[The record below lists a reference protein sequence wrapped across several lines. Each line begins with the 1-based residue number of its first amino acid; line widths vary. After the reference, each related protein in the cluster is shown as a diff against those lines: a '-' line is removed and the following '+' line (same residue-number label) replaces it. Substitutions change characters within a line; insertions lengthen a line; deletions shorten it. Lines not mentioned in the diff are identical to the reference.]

1 MTAKHRKA
9 SRILLLDGQDRLL
22 LFRGSDPVVPDVTW
36 WFTPG
41 GGLEP
46 GESTREAA
54 VRELAEETGLRG
66 VDLGPVVAYDTV
78 SYSFREQRYE
88 QEQWFHLARTVETVL
103 DHSRMGRDEHAELL
117 AARWWTVEELGETA
131 ETIYPIGLADFVGRL
146 LAEGPPVTPVRL

>member
-9 SRILLLDGQDRLL
+9 SRILLLDARDRLL
-22 LFRGSDPVVPDVTW
+22 LFRGSDPAVPDVTW

-46 GESTREAA
+46 GEGIREAA
-54 VRELAEETGLRG
+54 VRELGEETGLRG
-66 VDLGPVVAYDTV
+66 VELGPVVAYGTA
-78 SYSFREQRYE
+78 SFSFREQHYE

-103 DHSRMGRDEHAELL
+103 DHSRMGQDEHAQLL
-117 AARWWTVEELGETA
+117 AARWWTVEELRETA
-131 ETIYPIGLADFVGRL
+131 ETIYPVGLADFLGRL